1 MMNFWSK
8 AGQFFTDTFVSED
21 KTKDEDYQKLCTKMT
36 TIETG
41 INNLKL
47 ILKGYNSYAQP
58 FCQYIKTLNE
68 SVSKIYNES
77 PLRAQITEIINR
89 HEFIIKEIGKL
100 GKKIS
105 KLYSKTSEW
114 DTIFEK
120 AKESIRTREEKR
132 KNFDHYEQKLLKI
145 GGGDQ
150 KIKSRKED
158 ENESDEELILN
169 NDDYHE
175 MGIRDN
181 KSQEKNNFKNNI
193 NNINITKNKAT
204 NNNNNNSNRC
214 ESGKNFIK
222 VNCDQDGPNK
232 RNKKVDIKDIL
243 EKSIYQESKTEK
255 KIIVGLNEIKV
266 ISLKKKINNK
276 KNSDTQIL
284 IKDNNNNKKSNDS
297 ISNDKK
303 QIQIKNYIKTSNNTQ
318 RQRQIYIN
326 AFSSGKNK
334 NIIYDKEKNNNK
346 LGSTNKNITQLK
358 KESVPSLNILLS
370 PNITKSS
377 EHLFIKNNKNI
388 AKLLSPKI
396 KTNKNQCNII

>member
-68 SVSKIYNES
+68 SVNKIYNES

-150 KIKSRKED
+150 
-158 ENESDEELILN
+158 
-169 NDDYHE
+169 
-175 MGIRDN
+175 
-181 KSQEKNNFKNNI
+181 
-193 NNINITKNKAT
+193 
-204 NNNNNNSNRC
+204 
-214 ESGKNFIK
+214 
-222 VNCDQDGPNK
+222 
-232 RNKKVDIKDIL
+232 
-243 EKSIYQESKTEK
+243 
-255 KIIVGLNEIKV
+255 
-266 ISLKKKINNK
+266 NNK
-276 KNSDTQIL
+276 KLKNFLARNQEKFKVASNEYIEASGKSFEIINNSIKLSWELTNPIFGELIISEKNLFEMISSNLQDFVTIINDFNDTMKRAFNPEVPKNNEETYDPKKFIRSQSLAKRKKKEYEHFFERKTNTFGNIPPERGEL
-284 IKDNNNNKKSNDS
+284 FINIKD
-297 ISNDKK
+297 
-303 QIQIKNYIKTSNNTQ
+303 
-318 RQRQIYIN
+318 
-326 AFSSGKNK
+326 
-334 NIIYDKEKNNNK
+334 K
-346 LGSTNKNITQLK
+346 LFNV
-358 KESVPSLNILLS
+358 E
-370 PNITKSS
+370 
-377 EHLFIKNNKNI
+377 EE
-388 AKLLSPKI
+388 
-396 KTNKNQCNII
+396 

>member
-68 SVSKIYNES
+68 SVNKIYNES

-150 KIKSRKED
+150 
-158 ENESDEELILN
+158 
-169 NDDYHE
+169 
-175 MGIRDN
+175 
-181 KSQEKNNFKNNI
+181 
-193 NNINITKNKAT
+193 
-204 NNNNNNSNRC
+204 
-214 ESGKNFIK
+214 
-222 VNCDQDGPNK
+222 
-232 RNKKVDIKDIL
+232 
-243 EKSIYQESKTEK
+243 
-255 KIIVGLNEIKV
+255 
-266 ISLKKKINNK
+266 NNK
-276 KNSDTQIL
+276 KLKNFLARNQEKFKVASNEYIEASGKSFEIINNSIKLSWELTNPIFGELIISEKNLFEMISSNLQDFVTIINDFNDTMKRAFNPEVPKNNEETYDPKKFIRSQSLAKRKKKEYEHFFERKTNTFGNIPPERGEL
-284 IKDNNNNKKSNDS
+284 FINIKDKLFNVEE
-297 ISNDKK
+297 
-303 QIQIKNYIKTSNNTQ
+303 
-318 RQRQIYIN
+318 
-326 AFSSGKNK
+326 
-334 NIIYDKEKNNNK
+334 EK
-346 LGSTNKNITQLK
+346 
-358 KESVPSLNILLS
+358 
-370 PNITKSS
+370 
-377 EHLFIKNNKNI
+377 
-388 AKLLSPKI
+388 
-396 KTNKNQCNII
+396 

>member
-1 MMNFWSK
+1 MNFWSK

-105 KLYSKTSEW
+105 KLNSKTSEW

-150 KIKSRKED
+150 
-158 ENESDEELILN
+158 
-169 NDDYHE
+169 
-175 MGIRDN
+175 
-181 KSQEKNNFKNNI
+181 
-193 NNINITKNKAT
+193 
-204 NNNNNNSNRC
+204 
-214 ESGKNFIK
+214 
-222 VNCDQDGPNK
+222 
-232 RNKKVDIKDIL
+232 
-243 EKSIYQESKTEK
+243 
-255 KIIVGLNEIKV
+255 
-266 ISLKKKINNK
+266 NNK
-276 KNSDTQIL
+276 KLKNFLARNQEKFKVASNEYIEASGKSFEIINNSIKLSWELTNPIFGELIISEKNLFEMISSNLQDFVTIINDFNDTMKRAFNPEVPKNNEETYDPKKFIRSQSLAKRKKKEYEHFFERKTNTFGNIPPERGEL
-284 IKDNNNNKKSNDS
+284 FINIKDKLFNVEE
-297 ISNDKK
+297 
-303 QIQIKNYIKTSNNTQ
+303 
-318 RQRQIYIN
+318 
-326 AFSSGKNK
+326 
-334 NIIYDKEKNNNK
+334 EK
-346 LGSTNKNITQLK
+346 
-358 KESVPSLNILLS
+358 
-370 PNITKSS
+370 
-377 EHLFIKNNKNI
+377 
-388 AKLLSPKI
+388 
-396 KTNKNQCNII
+396 

>member
-68 SVSKIYNES
+68 SVNKIYNES

-89 HEFIIKEIGKL
+89 HEFIIKEIEKL

-150 KIKSRKED
+150 
-158 ENESDEELILN
+158 
-169 NDDYHE
+169 
-175 MGIRDN
+175 
-181 KSQEKNNFKNNI
+181 
-193 NNINITKNKAT
+193 
-204 NNNNNNSNRC
+204 
-214 ESGKNFIK
+214 
-222 VNCDQDGPNK
+222 
-232 RNKKVDIKDIL
+232 
-243 EKSIYQESKTEK
+243 
-255 KIIVGLNEIKV
+255 
-266 ISLKKKINNK
+266 NNK
-276 KNSDTQIL
+276 KLKNFLARNQEKFKVASNEYIEASGKSFEIINNSIKLSWELTNPIFGELIISEKNLFEMISTNLQDFVTIINDFNDTMKRAFNPEVPKNNEETYDPKKFIRSQSLAKRKKKEYEHFFERKTNTFGNIPPERGEL
-284 IKDNNNNKKSNDS
+284 FINIKD
-297 ISNDKK
+297 
-303 QIQIKNYIKTSNNTQ
+303 
-318 RQRQIYIN
+318 
-326 AFSSGKNK
+326 
-334 NIIYDKEKNNNK
+334 K
-346 LGSTNKNITQLK
+346 LFNV
-358 KESVPSLNILLS
+358 E
-370 PNITKSS
+370 
-377 EHLFIKNNKNI
+377 
-388 AKLLSPKI
+388 
-396 KTNKNQCNII
+396 

>member
-1 MMNFWSK
+1 
-8 AGQFFTDTFVSED
+8 
-21 KTKDEDYQKLCTKMT
+21 MT

-150 KIKSRKED
+150 
-158 ENESDEELILN
+158 
-169 NDDYHE
+169 
-175 MGIRDN
+175 
-181 KSQEKNNFKNNI
+181 
-193 NNINITKNKAT
+193 
-204 NNNNNNSNRC
+204 
-214 ESGKNFIK
+214 
-222 VNCDQDGPNK
+222 
-232 RNKKVDIKDIL
+232 
-243 EKSIYQESKTEK
+243 
-255 KIIVGLNEIKV
+255 
-266 ISLKKKINNK
+266 NNK
-276 KNSDTQIL
+276 KLKNFLARNQEKFKVASNEYIEASGKSFEIINNSIKLSWELTNPIFGELIISEKNLFEMISSNLQDFVTIINDFNDTMKRAFNPEVPKNNEETYDPKKFIRSQSLAKRKKKEYEHFFERKTNTFGNIPPERGEL
-284 IKDNNNNKKSNDS
+284 FINIKDKLFNVEE
-297 ISNDKK
+297 
-303 QIQIKNYIKTSNNTQ
+303 
-318 RQRQIYIN
+318 
-326 AFSSGKNK
+326 
-334 NIIYDKEKNNNK
+334 EK
-346 LGSTNKNITQLK
+346 
-358 KESVPSLNILLS
+358 
-370 PNITKSS
+370 
-377 EHLFIKNNKNI
+377 
-388 AKLLSPKI
+388 
-396 KTNKNQCNII
+396 

>member
-150 KIKSRKED
+150 
-158 ENESDEELILN
+158 
-169 NDDYHE
+169 
-175 MGIRDN
+175 
-181 KSQEKNNFKNNI
+181 
-193 NNINITKNKAT
+193 
-204 NNNNNNSNRC
+204 
-214 ESGKNFIK
+214 
-222 VNCDQDGPNK
+222 
-232 RNKKVDIKDIL
+232 
-243 EKSIYQESKTEK
+243 
-255 KIIVGLNEIKV
+255 
-266 ISLKKKINNK
+266 NNK
-276 KNSDTQIL
+276 KLKNFLARNQEKFKVASNEYIEASGKSFEIINNSIKLSWELTNPIFGELIISEKNLFEMISSNLQDFVTIINDFNDTMKRAFNPEVPKNNEETYDPKKFIRSQSLAKRKKKEYEHFFERKTNTFGNIPPERGEL
-284 IKDNNNNKKSNDS
+284 FINIKD
-297 ISNDKK
+297 
-303 QIQIKNYIKTSNNTQ
+303 
-318 RQRQIYIN
+318 
-326 AFSSGKNK
+326 
-334 NIIYDKEKNNNK
+334 K
-346 LGSTNKNITQLK
+346 LFNV
-358 KESVPSLNILLS
+358 E
-370 PNITKSS
+370 
-377 EHLFIKNNKNI
+377 EE
-388 AKLLSPKI
+388 
-396 KTNKNQCNII
+396 

>member
-68 SVSKIYNES
+68 SVNKIYNES

-150 KIKSRKED
+150 
-158 ENESDEELILN
+158 
-169 NDDYHE
+169 
-175 MGIRDN
+175 
-181 KSQEKNNFKNNI
+181 
-193 NNINITKNKAT
+193 
-204 NNNNNNSNRC
+204 
-214 ESGKNFIK
+214 
-222 VNCDQDGPNK
+222 
-232 RNKKVDIKDIL
+232 
-243 EKSIYQESKTEK
+243 
-255 KIIVGLNEIKV
+255 
-266 ISLKKKINNK
+266 NNK
-276 KNSDTQIL
+276 KLKNFLARNQEKFKVASNEYIEASGKSFEIINNSIKLSWELTNPIFGELIISEKNLFEMISSNLQDFVTIINDFNDTMKRAFNPEVPKSTQESYDPKKFIRSQSL
-284 IKDNNNNKKSNDS
+284 AKRKKKEYEHFFERKTNTFGNVPPERGELFINIKDKLFNVEE
-297 ISNDKK
+297 
-303 QIQIKNYIKTSNNTQ
+303 
-318 RQRQIYIN
+318 
-326 AFSSGKNK
+326 
-334 NIIYDKEKNNNK
+334 EK
-346 LGSTNKNITQLK
+346 
-358 KESVPSLNILLS
+358 
-370 PNITKSS
+370 
-377 EHLFIKNNKNI
+377 
-388 AKLLSPKI
+388 
-396 KTNKNQCNII
+396 

>member
-68 SVSKIYNES
+68 SINKIYNES

-89 HEFIIKEIGKL
+89 HEFIVKEIGKL

-150 KIKSRKED
+150 
-158 ENESDEELILN
+158 
-169 NDDYHE
+169 
-175 MGIRDN
+175 
-181 KSQEKNNFKNNI
+181 
-193 NNINITKNKAT
+193 
-204 NNNNNNSNRC
+204 
-214 ESGKNFIK
+214 
-222 VNCDQDGPNK
+222 
-232 RNKKVDIKDIL
+232 
-243 EKSIYQESKTEK
+243 
-255 KIIVGLNEIKV
+255 
-266 ISLKKKINNK
+266 NNK
-276 KNSDTQIL
+276 KLKSFLARNQEKFKVASNEYIEASGKSFEIINNSIKLSWELTNPIFGELIISEKNLFEMISSNLQDFVTIINDFNDTMKRAFNPEVPKNNEETYDPKKFIRSQSLAKRKKKEYEHFFERKTNTFGNIPPERGEL
-284 IKDNNNNKKSNDS
+284 FINIKDKLFNVEE
-297 ISNDKK
+297 
-303 QIQIKNYIKTSNNTQ
+303 
-318 RQRQIYIN
+318 
-326 AFSSGKNK
+326 
-334 NIIYDKEKNNNK
+334 EK
-346 LGSTNKNITQLK
+346 
-358 KESVPSLNILLS
+358 
-370 PNITKSS
+370 
-377 EHLFIKNNKNI
+377 
-388 AKLLSPKI
+388 
-396 KTNKNQCNII
+396 

>member
-150 KIKSRKED
+150 
-158 ENESDEELILN
+158 
-169 NDDYHE
+169 
-175 MGIRDN
+175 
-181 KSQEKNNFKNNI
+181 
-193 NNINITKNKAT
+193 
-204 NNNNNNSNRC
+204 
-214 ESGKNFIK
+214 
-222 VNCDQDGPNK
+222 
-232 RNKKVDIKDIL
+232 
-243 EKSIYQESKTEK
+243 
-255 KIIVGLNEIKV
+255 
-266 ISLKKKINNK
+266 NNK
-276 KNSDTQIL
+276 KLKNFLARNQEKFKVASNEYIEASGKSFEIINNSIKLSWELTNPIFGELIISEKNLFEMISSNLQDFVTIINDFNDTMKRAFNPEVPKNNEETYDPKKFIRSQSLAKRKKKEYEHFFERKTNTFGNIPPERGEL
-284 IKDNNNNKKSNDS
+284 FINIKDKLFNVEE
-297 ISNDKK
+297 
-303 QIQIKNYIKTSNNTQ
+303 
-318 RQRQIYIN
+318 
-326 AFSSGKNK
+326 
-334 NIIYDKEKNNNK
+334 EK
-346 LGSTNKNITQLK
+346 
-358 KESVPSLNILLS
+358 
-370 PNITKSS
+370 
-377 EHLFIKNNKNI
+377 
-388 AKLLSPKI
+388 
-396 KTNKNQCNII
+396 

>member
-150 KIKSRKED
+150 NKKKLKNFLARNQEKFKVASNEYIEASGKSFEIINNSIKLSWELT
-158 ENESDEELILN
+158 NPIFGELI
-169 NDDYHE
+169 
-175 MGIRDN
+175 I
-181 KSQEKNNFKNNI
+181 SEKNLFEMISSNLQDFVTIINDFNDTMKRAFNPEVPKNNEETYDPKKFI
-193 NNINITKNKAT
+193 RSQSLAKRKKKEYEHFFERKTNTFGNIPPERGELFINI
-204 NNNNNNSNRC
+204 
-214 ESGKNFIK
+214 
-222 VNCDQDGPNK
+222 
-232 RNKKVDIKDIL
+232 KDKL
-243 EKSIYQESKTEK
+243 FNVEEEK
-255 KIIVGLNEIKV
+255 
-266 ISLKKKINNK
+266 
-276 KNSDTQIL
+276 
-284 IKDNNNNKKSNDS
+284 
-297 ISNDKK
+297 
-303 QIQIKNYIKTSNNTQ
+303 
-318 RQRQIYIN
+318 
-326 AFSSGKNK
+326 
-334 NIIYDKEKNNNK
+334 
-346 LGSTNKNITQLK
+346 
-358 KESVPSLNILLS
+358 
-370 PNITKSS
+370 
-377 EHLFIKNNKNI
+377 
-388 AKLLSPKI
+388 
-396 KTNKNQCNII
+396 